1 MAQDKLFIGND
12 FSFRLMGQNEVAQ
25 VEHVHLGATE
35 GVEGIGKVGLR
46 FPIPPYGT
54 QMDPTMG
61 MGKSYPGG
69 VTGNAGE
76 RQS

>member
-1 MAQDKLFIGND
+1 LRGI
-12 FSFRLMGQNEVAQ
+12 
-25 VEHVHLGATE
+25 E

-69 VTGNAGE
+69 APGNTA
-76 RQS
+76 